1 MQNQTQNKTVDL
13 KQMFLMGM
21 LTTSFGGGTTS
32 TYVIVP
38 MSVLGTIFNAISLLI
53 FFKKSFRSIALFK
66 YMQVYTTTSLVI
78 TSSLIFGFYFNVT
91 QLYEISISYSARIYK
106 CLIIPS
112 YVVTL
117 FFFYGNVMDIFINVE
132 RALNFSNR
140 FPRFKK
146 MSPYITS
153 LIAFVI
159 SLILNIPNF
168 FIYEIVEDKDL
179 FIKFRLCVPSKFNL
193 STIGKI
199 FQIASYIIGGPVVLI
214 LEIASNIVSMICFRN
229 YMNRKSTLQSN
240 KNMDKK
246 QRKKQKKIDKMEKKL
261 LFMTFYLSGYS
272 ILMHIVQ
279 FASQIII
286 FILGT
291 NPTLVSVFTFLY
303 AFIMSLKH
311 SSNIF
316 FYYFFNYNFRRSL
329 KFCKSIRS
337 NEETSAKSTSN
348 DLPLKKNLKNL
359 NFE

>member
-1 MQNQTQNKTVDL
+1 MQNRTQNKTVDL
-13 KQMFLMGM
+13 KQIFLANL
-21 LTTSFGGGTTS
+21 LTASFGGGTIS

-38 MSVLGTIFNAISLLI
+38 MSILGTLFNVISLLI

-66 YMQVYTTTSLVI
+66 YMQVYTATSLVI

-91 QLYEISISYSARIYK
+91 QLYEIATSYSARIYK

-112 YVVTL
+112 YVVTF
-117 FFFYGNVMDIFINVE
+117 FFFYGNVMDILINVE

-146 MSPYITS
+146 MSPYVTS
-153 LIAFVI
+153 SIALVICLIMN
-159 SLILNIPNF
+159 LPNF
-168 FIYEIVEDKDL
+168 FIFEIVEDKDL

-199 FQIASYIIGGPVVLI
+199 LQIISYILGGPVVLI

-229 YMNRKSTLQSN
+229 YMKRKSTLQTN

-246 QRKKQKKIDKMEKKL
+246 QRRKQKKIDKMDKKL

-291 NPTLVSVFTFLY
+291 NPILSSVFTFLY
-303 AFIMSLKH
+303 AFVMSLKH
-311 SSNIF
+311 STNIF
-316 FYYFFNYNFRRSL
+316 FYYHFNTNFRRSL
-329 KFCKSIRS
+329 QFSRSIRS
-337 NEETSAKSTSN
+337 NE
-348 DLPLKKNLKNL
+348 
-359 NFE
+359 